1 MSDRLKVLKAKCNAL
16 HLKYTEEITK
26 YGMHRLCIKQEH
38 IELLA
43 ADLSEKF
50 KNNKVHKEY
59 VLPDTCYIMYKSDYD
74 KEQQLIAQITKL
86 HNLFWWEL
94 AQNGH
99 HQELAKEAV
108 GRYAVK
114 NGMMQAYHYIYG

>member
-1 MSDRLKVLKAKCNAL
+1 MSDRLKVLKDKCNAL

-38 IELLA
+38 IAFLI
-43 ADLSEKF
+43 ADEFEKF
-50 KNNKVHKEY
+50 KHNKVHMKY
-59 VLPDTCYIMYKSDYD
+59 VLPDTCYIMYKSDYA
-74 KEQQLIAQITKL
+74 KEQQLITQITKL
-86 HNLFWWEL
+86 HNLYWLEV

-99 HQELAKEAV
+99 HPELAKEAV